1 MKFILYVG
9 LRDYLFDLHLPQNIC
24 VSGRSS
30 FDGTRS
36 DVVLRSSPMSADR
49 QAEIKRWFQSE
60 DYRNRRKSEEPRR
73 ISCFADMS
81 ENKNTKHLKEDEKKL
96 YQQQELEKQRQ
107 VNGDEKTT
115 SSAPKY
121 PTRRSKRLAAT
132 KRK

>member
-9 LRDYLFDLHLPQNIC
+9 LRDYLFDLNLPQNIC
-24 VSGRSS
+24 VGGRSS

-49 QAEIKRWFQSE
+49 QAEIKRWCK
-60 DYRNRRKSEEPRR
+60 NRRKSEEPRR

-81 ENKNTKHLKEDEKKL
+81 ENRNTKHLKDDKKKMYQQREVEKKT
-96 YQQQELEKQRQ
+96 Q
-107 VNGDEKTT
+107 VQADEKTT
-115 SSAPKY
+115 SSTPKY